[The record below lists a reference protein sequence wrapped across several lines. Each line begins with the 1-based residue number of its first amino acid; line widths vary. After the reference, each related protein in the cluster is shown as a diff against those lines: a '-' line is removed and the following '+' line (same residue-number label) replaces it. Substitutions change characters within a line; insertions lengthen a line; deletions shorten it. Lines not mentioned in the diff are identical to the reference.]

1 MGPGPGTKD
10 LKDQSGTVND
20 LTLKLLLEIA
30 LLHRRERGID
40 DNDIDFQPLD
50 RSRQPFNG
58 PATQIGRR
66 PDFGQRNGPLL
77 APGVLPM
84 HAPVIQDQEHLLPVS
99 AQIIEPAETA

>member
-1 MGPGPGTKD
+1 MGPRPGTKD

-20 LTLKLLLEIA
+20 LALKLLLEIA

-58 PATQIGRR
+58 PATQIGRAR
-66 PDFGQRNGPLL
+66 RATHARSGHSESR
-77 APGVLPM
+77 APSSRVG
-84 HAPVIQDQEHLLPVS
+84 S
-99 AQIIEPAETA
+99 NN